1 MLIGQK
7 PYAKLNKKA
16 SWLTTL
22 LTGSKPHKSPLARL
36 ETFDMIRGRVRAA
49 MVARSATVSEPS
61 TAGVPNA
68 IADLGLDTP
77 EENGDALA
85 GIIQSE
91 GALEGSTKRRRRCA
105 LVPELVDVPLTI
117 DVPVI
122 PNSTDMQPLE
132 VLGKTERDGAWIHL
146 TRESLMWLRHYV
158 LEELGVRGPDTPPK
172 EARPRTSLQK
182 NIYWCWAAG
191 VWRINYRNKA
201 GEMITT
207 SVSVARMPAH
217 NYKARVS
224 EAQATAVEL
233 FKRHHHSTDAAC
245 PSA

>member
-1 MLIGQK
+1 MDISVENAFKVVIDKREMLVTDVMLIGQK

-132 VLGKTERDGAWIHL
+132 VLGKTERDGPRACF
-146 TRESLMWLRHYV
+146 LRWSVGTTHAKL
-158 LEELGVRGPDTPPK
+158 LEDVMSQPP
-172 EARPRTSLQK
+172 
-182 NIYWCWAAG
+182 
-191 VWRINYRNKA
+191 
-201 GEMITT
+201 
-207 SVSVARMPAH
+207 
-217 NYKARVS
+217 
-224 EAQATAVEL
+224 
-233 FKRHHHSTDAAC
+233 
-245 PSA
+245 